1 MRKTWKFALLIAISS
16 TFLLTGCR
24 RQPVETESE
33 TQSETLTEKVTEKQ
47 TEKVTEKATEKQTEK
62 QTKKQTEAASAS
74 KKTDQSTQKTS
85 VAPSET
91 NSTEQSVSSDSSS
104 TQICPYCYQSF
115 STVQNADGTS
125 EYSTHYAQEKAYAD
139 MYGIQPSGDV
149 SDDTAAS
156 DNSNTSDSGDDSNTA
171 SDSSSGSDDNSYSNS
186 DSTSGYASDQCPYC
200 GQWFST
206 APDES
211 GYSPYGEHLAA
222 ESAYAAASAAQQG
235 QQYQEC
241 PYCGQWLDPIT
252 YQDHVTNLY

>member
-33 TQSETLTEKVTEKQ
+33 TQSETLTEK
-47 TEKVTEKATEKQTEK
+47 ATEKQTEK
-62 QTKKQTEAASAS
+62 QAEKVTEKATKKQTEKQTETASAS

-91 NSTEQSVSSDSSS
+91 NPTEQGGSSDSSS

-139 MYGIQPSGDV
+139 MYGIQPS
-149 SDDTAAS
+149 SDA
-156 DNSNTSDSGDDSNTA
+156 SDSGDDINTD
-171 SDSSSGSDDNSYSNS
+171 SDSSSGSDDSSYSNS
-186 DSTSGYASDQCPYC
+186 DYNSGYASDQCPYC

-222 ESAYAAASAAQQG
+222 ESAYSAASAAQQG

-241 PYCGQWLDPIT
+241 PYCGQWLDPAT